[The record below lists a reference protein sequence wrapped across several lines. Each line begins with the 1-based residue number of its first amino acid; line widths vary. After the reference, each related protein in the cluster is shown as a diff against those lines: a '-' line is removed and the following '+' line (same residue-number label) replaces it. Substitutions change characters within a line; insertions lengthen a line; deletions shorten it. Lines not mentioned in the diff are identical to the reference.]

1 MSRYVQYQIDYEQ
14 MLALEQKMANY
25 AGDVEKAVNGV
36 IHERGAKLIIMNII
50 GFMPRSKGPGPH
62 AKDSRRSMRSV
73 PHNLGVLITE
83 GNQFGYLVF
92 PEMGIGRRNPVA
104 QEFMIEGL
112 AKSEDTIF
120 QWIVEALESTPII

>member
-1 MSRYVQYQIDYEQ
+1 MSRYVQYKIDYEQ

-25 AGDVEKAVNGV
+25 AGDVEKAVNNV

-62 AKDSRRSMRSV
+62 AKDSKRSMRSV

-83 GNQFGYLVF
+83 GPVRIFGIPRDGNRTKKPSCARVHDR
-92 PEMGIGRRNPVA
+92 GI
-104 QEFMIEGL
+104 
-112 AKSEDTIF
+112 S
-120 QWIVEALESTPII
+120 